1 MFCTEVEVEEG
12 KILSS
17 IVNVLRNKDL
27 MSRRQMECEFNNR
40 GKISRKRLVAKTG
53 GKEDNGG
60 QSRAV
65 TAKI

>member
-1 MFCTEVEVEEG
+1 MFCTSAEVEEG

-27 MSRRQMECEFNNR
+27 MSKRQMECEFSNSGNR
-40 GKISRKRLVAKTG
+40 SRKRLVVNTG
-53 GKEDNGG
+53 KKNYNGG